1 MKNTTFSVETKAGGF
16 KSISFR
22 TRWLLGD
29 SNSEHLPMGD
39 AVGHAVCR
47 GRVACGHAVCRGRVA
62 CGNPSKIGN
71 NDGTFT
77 IEQLSNHY
85 KSKLG
90 QVPSQNASVF
100 DLIEAKFK
108 LLSA

>member
-29 SNSEHLPMGD
+29 SNSEHLPMGY
-39 AVGHAVCR
+39 AVGHAECR
-47 GRVACGHAVCRGRVA
+47 GRVACGHAECRGRVA
-62 CGNPSKIGN
+62 CGNPSKIGDN
-71 NDGTFT
+71 GTLT
-77 IEQLSNHY
+77 IEQLSDYY

-90 QVPSQNASVF
+90 QIPSQNASVF
-100 DLIEAKFK
+100 DLIKAKSK